1 MAPTDPTNTPDRPN
15 AYEMRKKA
23 VDFAAAQLVFD
34 RNFAVDAFS
43 SGYSAGRGK
52 ALPKNLT
59 AAIVDR
65 IDRDGH
71 ARLAQLCL
79 AFLLAHEN
87 ANEGLDKLAY
97 LSCLRTIRDGANM
110 IAQAAD
116 ELVGQMQRHKI
127 ETNEVEPVRAETLHR
142 LAEAL
147 HGRFRAEMGEDQFD
161 DLISPKLIGNPLS
174 DLRMTPGL
182 PGIAALHNE
191 VESIREE
198 YVRAQ
203 KQPRQKGVGPVGM
216 RPGNKPNR
224 EQKAFIRD
232 LATLYE
238 EILASQ
244 PTAYDTASGPSSPF
258 LRFIQRVFREFRE
271 QSEVPVDPH
280 GYYPPSV
287 GTVRNVLQ
295 SR

>member
-34 RNFAVDAFS
+34 RNFAFDAFS

-59 AAIVDR
+59 AEIVDR

-87 ANEGLDKLAY
+87 AHEGLDKLAY
-97 LSCLRTIRDGANM
+97 LSCLRTIRDGAKM

-116 ELVGQMQRHKI
+116 ELVEQIQRHKI

-161 DLISPKLIGNPLS
+161 DLTSPKFIGNPLS

-191 VESIREE
+191 VEAIREE

-203 KQPRQKGVGPVGM
+203 KQPKQKGVGPVGM

-232 LATLYE
+232 LAALYE
-238 EILASQ
+238 EVLASQ
-244 PTAYDTASGPSSPF
+244 PTAHDTASGPSSPF
-258 LRFIQRVFREFRE
+258 LRFIHRIYRGFHE
-271 QSEVPVDPH
+271 QSGVPVDPH

>member
-1 MAPTDPTNTPDRPN
+1 MAPTDPANTPDRPN

-34 RNFAVDAFS
+34 RNFALDAFS

-59 AAIVDR
+59 AAIVDQ
-65 IDRDGH
+65 IDENGH
-71 ARLAQLCL
+71 AKLVQFCL
-79 AFLLAHEN
+79 AYLLAHEN
-87 ANEGLDKLAY
+87 ADEGLNKLAY
-97 LSCLRTIRDGANM
+97 LSCLRTIRDGAKM
-110 IAQAAD
+110 IAEAAD
-116 ELVGQMQRHKI
+116 ELVEQIQRHEI
-127 ETNEVEPVRAETLHR
+127 ETNEIEPVRAETLRR
-142 LAEAL
+142 LAKTL
-147 HGRFRAEMGEDQFD
+147 HGRFRAEIGEEQFD
-161 DLISPKLIGNPLS
+161 DLISPKSIGNPLS
-174 DLRMTPGL
+174 DLRTTPGL

-191 VESIREE
+191 VEAIREE

-203 KQPRQKGVGPVGM
+203 EQPKQKGVGPVGM

-224 EQKAFIRD
+224 EQKTFIRD
-232 LATLYE
+232 LAGLYE
-238 EILASQ
+238 DVLEAQ
-244 PTAYDTASGPSSPF
+244 PTAHYTASGPSSPF
-258 LRFIQRVFREFRE
+258 LRFMHRVFTEFHE

-280 GYYPPSV
+280 SYYSPSV